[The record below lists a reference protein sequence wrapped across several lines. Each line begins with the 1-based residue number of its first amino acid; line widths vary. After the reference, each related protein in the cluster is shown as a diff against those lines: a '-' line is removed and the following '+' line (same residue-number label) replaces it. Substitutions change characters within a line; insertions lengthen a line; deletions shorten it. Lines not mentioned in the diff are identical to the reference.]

1 MLNFKD
7 INFPITS
14 QYSSDSEHIPLEF
27 YENAIP
33 KAKTIDMVLGYFST
47 NAIKTLCLGFSEF
60 IYLGGTLRIVT
71 NHQLTEEDKHN
82 LLSEPGL
89 KNENQI
95 IDIFQDLRLLK
106 DELGPFGQ
114 HFFDCL
120 KFLLKKDRL
129 VIMPVMHKPNA
140 MAHYKKI
147 ILFDGENHLYVSGS
161 ANFTS
166 AGIIK
171 NGESFI
177 VDQSWG
183 SETEKNRISD
193 EIKNFE
199 LIFNKQHSSFDYL
212 EPEQIIGIVHHVGND
227 LTELELLAKTSELVG
242 YFSSSSVKIKKII
255 DRRIIEFQNLI
266 EEIETT
272 PRFPYPTG
280 PRPYQIEAYNNW
292 KNNNYQGV
300 FAMATGTGKTITS
313 LNCVLN
319 EYKVSKEYNVIILV
333 PSIALLNQW
342 EKETEQFN
350 FSKVIKVGGGYKW
363 ESALGSIVSNKL
375 WKKKENYIIIATYG
389 SFVTDRFQKY
399 FSKIQQQLILIADEA
414 HNIGAAS
421 ISKLLPYIQVAK
433 KIGLSATPKRVYDPE
448 GTDALNTFFKD
459 TPPYCYEFGME
470 KALKEGFLVEYKY
483 FPVIVELTEDETE
496 KYIEISKQLLK
507 FFDFDKGVFKK
518 DPMVEIL
525 LLKRKNIIHKAA
537 NKLSI
542 FKYVLKELH
551 KQNKLRYVFTYVP
564 EGYIYNEDAQGEK
577 LLDQFLQV
585 GAETISGIKM
595 NSYTTDD
602 DDLNAI
608 LRGFSEGKINML
620 FAMKMLDEGVD
631 IPRAEVGIF
640 CSSTGNP
647 RQFIQRRGRLLRKHM
662 DKAFATIYD
671 MVVIPN
677 QSSSE
682 QQLFNMEKSL
692 VKNELQRV
700 AYFASLSMNFYDTK
714 DSLNDVC
721 TKYELNLNEI
731 INEL

>member
-1 MLNFKD
+1 MRDFKT

-14 QYSSDSEHIPLEF
+14 QYSSDSEYIPLEF

-71 NHQLTEEDKHN
+71 NHQLTVEDKTN
-82 LLSEPGL
+82 LISDTAI
-89 KNENQI
+89 KNEDKV
-95 IDIFQDLRLLK
+95 IDIFQDLGLLK
-106 DELGPFGQ
+106 EELGPFGQ
-114 HFFDCL
+114 YFFDCL
-120 KFLLKKDRL
+120 KFLLKENRL
-129 VIMPVMHKPNA
+129 VILPVMHKPNA

-147 ILFDGENHLYVSGS
+147 ILFDGENYLYASGS
-161 ANFTS
+161 ANFTT
-166 AGIIK
+166 AGIIR

-177 VDQSWG
+177 VDKSWG
-183 SETEKNRISD
+183 SETEKQRIES
-193 EIKNFE
+193 EIKNFD
-199 LIFNKQHSSFDYL
+199 LIFSKEHPSFEYIDANK
-212 EPEQIIGIVHHVGND
+212 IIAVVKKVGND
-227 LTELELLAKTSELVG
+227 LTEIELLEKAAEMVSH
-242 YFSSSSVKIKKII
+242 FSRSSRIKKVI
-255 DRRIIEFQNLI
+255 DKRTIEFQNLI
-266 EEIETT
+266 VQINRE
-272 PRFPYPTG
+272 PRFPYSSE
-280 PRPYQIEAYNNW
+280 PRPYQIEAYNSW
-292 KNNNYQGV
+292 KNNNCHGV

-313 LNCVLN
+313 LNCILN
-319 EYKVSKEYNVIILV
+319 EYKLSKEYKVIILV

-350 FSKVIKVGGGYKW
+350 FNKVVKVGGGYKW

-399 FSKIQQQLILIADEA
+399 FSKIQQELILIADEA
-414 HNIGAAS
+414 HNLGAPS
-421 ISKLLPYIQVAK
+421 ISKLLPNIQVDK

-448 GTDALNTFFKD
+448 GTDTLNTFFKD

-470 KALKEGFLVEYKY
+470 KALQEGFLVEYKY
-483 FPVIVELTEDETE
+483 FPVIVELTEDETK

-507 FFDFDKGVFKK
+507 FFDFDNGVFKK
-518 DPMVEIL
+518 DPMVELL
-525 LLKRKNIIHKAA
+525 LLKRKNIIHKAL
-537 NKLSI
+537 NKLSV
-542 FKYVLKELH
+542 FKYILKELN
-551 KQNKLRYVFTYVP
+551 KQNKLRFVFTYVP

-585 GAETISGIKM
+585 GADTIPGLKM
-595 NSYTTDD
+595 NSYTSDD

-631 IPRAEVGIF
+631 VPRAEVGIF

-647 RQFIQRRGRLLRKHM
+647 RQFIQRRGRLLRKHI

-692 VKNELQRV
+692 IKNELQRV

-714 DSLNDVC
+714 DSLNEVC